1 MPDDRTADD
10 VDAGVLERRVSV
22 LANALFVTAAIVLAV
37 SLIAAIVL
45 ASSDETIV
53 GFENVE
59 RQGRSVAAFGAL
71 GGGLTAAG
79 ILAGLGGVLKLL
91 LERGRR

>member
-1 MPDDRTADD
+1 MPVEEQRDADA
-10 VDAGVLERRVSV
+10 DALERRLNV
-22 LANALFVTAAIVLAV
+22 LANALFVTAAIVLTVA
-37 SLIAAIVL
+37 LIAAIVL

-71 GGGLTAAG
+71 GGGFTAAG
-79 ILAGLGGVLKLL
+79 ILSGLGGILKLL
-91 LERGRR
+91 LARGRR